1 MRGFPIGKIESNFL
15 DVCDCSV
22 SELSSCGG
30 DAMARSFMHPAKLEE
45 LLR

>member
-22 SELSSCGG
+22 SELSSYGG
-30 DAMARSFMHPAKLEE
+30 KGMARSFMHAAKLEE
-45 LLR
+45 LMR